1 MLEGMKALFDLPE
14 DTKNKYVSPK
24 PYRSYSGK
32 CSIVPLHES
41 FGIDDPHCLDAAQAF
56 TNLLWPQGNPGFCE
70 TLRAMSSK
78 MIELNFLLLKMIF
91 ESFGMESHY
100 NSQFEDST
108 SLLRIMKYKVPPG
121 GSSSD
126 SAIGLVA
133 HTDKNAL
140 TILCQN
146 GVQGLE
152 VQTKEGDWVQVVI
165 PQDAFFVVVGDALKA
180 WSNGRLHAARHRV
193 MISGDKERYSC
204 ALFLIPKE
212 GATIEVPDK
221 LVDKEHPLLYR
232 PFSFADYISY
242 FVSKLSHDALETYA
256 GI

>member
-1 MLEGMKALFDLPE
+1 M
-14 DTKNKYVSPK
+14 
-24 PYRSYSGK
+24 R
-32 CSIVPLHES
+32 ILHCRFPTEQS
-41 FGIDDPHCLDAAQAF
+41 FF
-56 TNLLWPQGNPGFCE
+56 
-70 TLRAMSSK
+70 
-78 MIELNFLLLKMIF
+78 
-91 ESFGMESHY
+91 FG
-100 NSQFEDST
+100 
-108 SLLRIMKYKVPPG
+108 
-121 GSSSD
+121 
-126 SAIGLVA
+126 A
-133 HTDKNAL
+133 
-140 TILCQN
+140 N
-146 GVQGLE
+146 GYTQ
-152 VQTKEGDWVQVVI
+152 
-165 PQDAFFVVVGDALKA
+165 A